1 MTQQDYL
8 SLIQE
13 IEKYNHQYYVLDDPT
28 ITDQEYDQL
37 MQKLLQIEND
47 NPSWLLPQSP
57 SQRVG
62 HKLSEKF
69 SPIPHQIPMLSLDN
83 TFSTENFSLFFNRI
97 LKKIK
102 KPVFIC
108 EPKLDGLAI
117 CLIYKDHK
125 LHQALTRGDGITGE
139 DITHNVR
146 TIKTIPQ
153 TLSTDAPANIEIRGE
168 AVIHTQDFEIL
179 NKTSD
184 KIFANPRNA
193 AAGSLRQLDPNIT
206 ATRPLRFYA
215 YTALG
220 DLPLLHHKR
229 LQWLKDHNFP
239 TAIYSSPLESID
251 ELMAYKDHILSQRE
265 TFPYEI
271 DGAVIKIDSLLDQDA
286 LGHTAKAPRWAIAY
300 KFPSQEAI
308 STILNIHFQV
318 GRTGTLTPVATIKP
332 TQVMGV
338 EIRHAT
344 LHNIHELQRKDVRI
358 HDSVTIRRA
367 GDVIPEIIGP
377 IVAKR
382 PDHAIQIKPPT
393 QCPSCHT
400 TVIFE
405 TTFIRCP
412 FHACP
417 AQLEGQLIHFASRHA
432 FNIQGLGKQLI
443 AQLFT
448 KKIIE
453 KTSDI
458 FTLDAFTLSGLEKMG
473 IKSAQN
479 LLDEIESKK
488 TITQDRFIFALGIRE
503 VGKDTAKLLSRSFNL
518 DQLKQATLDDLN
530 AIHGIGETTAKH
542 IINYLSDT
550 TELDKLISYCN
561 ITNPQST
568 QGPLSHKSFVITGT
582 LSQSRSKIQTQIE
595 KKGGQ
600 VSSSLTK
607 ATNYLVVGNNPGS
620 KLKKAQDNDI
630 LVITEFELLDILKSS
645 R

>member
-8 SLIQE
+8 KLIQE
-13 IEKYNHQYYVLDDPT
+13 IEKHNHQYYVLDDPI
-28 ITDQEYDQL
+28 ITDQMYDQL
-37 MQKLLQIEND
+37 MQQLLKAEQEN
-47 NPSWLLPQSP
+47 PTWVLPQSP

-62 HKLSEKF
+62 AKLSEKF
-69 SPIPHQIPMLSLDN
+69 TPIPHQTPMLSLDN
-83 TFSTENFSLFFNRI
+83 AFSMEDLTLFYNRI
-97 LKKIK
+97 LKKIA

-146 TIKTIPQ
+146 TIRSIPQ
-153 TLSTDAPANIEIRGE
+153 TLPADAPANIEVRGE

-179 NKTSD
+179 NQNSD

-206 ATRPLRFYA
+206 AERPLRFYA
-215 YTALG
+215 YTVLG
-220 DLPLLHHKR
+220 DLPLLHHER
-229 LQWLKDHNFP
+229 LQWLKDHKFP
-239 TAIYSSPLESID
+239 TSIYSSPLESID
-251 ELMAYKDHILSQRE
+251 ELMAYKDYILTQRE
-265 TFPYEI
+265 DFPYEI
-271 DGAVIKIDSLLDQDA
+271 DGAVIKIDSLVDQDN

-308 STILNIHFQV
+308 STIINVHFQV
-318 GRTGTLTPVATIKP
+318 GRTGTLTPVATIEP

-344 LHNIHELQRKDVRI
+344 LHNIHELHRKDVRI

-367 GDVIPEIIGP
+367 GDVIPEIVGP
-377 IVAKR
+377 IIASR
-382 PDHAIQIKPPT
+382 PPHAVKIVPPT
-393 QCPSCHT
+393 NCPSCQT
-400 TVIFE
+400 TVVFE

-412 FHACP
+412 FNACP
-417 AQLEGQLIHFASRHA
+417 AQLKGQLIHFASRHA

-443 AQLFT
+443 SQLFA

-473 IKSAQN
+473 IKSAQK
-479 LLDEIESKK
+479 LLDEIENKK
-488 TITQDRFIFALGIRE
+488 TITQDRFIYALGIRE
-503 VGKDTAKLLSRSFNL
+503 VGKDTAKLLSKSFTL
-518 DQLKQATLDDLN
+518 DQLKTATLDDLN
-530 AIHGIGETTAKH
+530 AIRGIGETTAQH
-542 IINYLSDT
+542 IIHYLSDT
-550 TELDKLISYCN
+550 TELDTLISYCD
-561 ITNPQST
+561 IQAPKTS

-582 LSQSRSKIQTQIE
+582 LSQNRADIQTMIE

-600 VSSSLTK
+600 VSNTLTK
-607 ATNYLVVGNNPGS
+607 STNYLVVGENPGS
-620 KLKKAQDNDI
+620 KLKKAQNNHTII
-630 LVITEFELLDILKSS
+630 LTELELQKLLQS
-645 R
+645 